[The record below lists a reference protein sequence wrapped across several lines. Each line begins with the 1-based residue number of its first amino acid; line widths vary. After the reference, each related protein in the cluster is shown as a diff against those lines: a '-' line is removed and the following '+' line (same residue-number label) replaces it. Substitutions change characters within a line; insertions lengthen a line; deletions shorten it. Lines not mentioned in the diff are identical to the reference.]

1 MLAAVSRDWED
12 VRALT
17 HCAIK
22 NAHCTDGAHSVG
34 EDDATASLPY
44 PSSVCLDTDNRQRSL
59 S

>member
-1 MLAAVSRDWED
+1 MILDIATMLAAISRDWED

-34 EDDATASLPY
+34 DDATAPLPL
-44 PSSVCLDTDNRQRSL
+44 PIKCMSGH
-59 S
+59 